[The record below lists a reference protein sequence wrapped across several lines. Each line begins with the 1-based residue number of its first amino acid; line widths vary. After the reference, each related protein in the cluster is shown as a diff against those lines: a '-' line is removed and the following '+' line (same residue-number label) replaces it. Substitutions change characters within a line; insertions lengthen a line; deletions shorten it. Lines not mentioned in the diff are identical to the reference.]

1 MQLSYD
7 TDSQGIVTVHFT
19 GKVTP
24 GKLGPGDV
32 LVENLGDDVYSKRG
46 LFDLSGANYV
56 DSRGISWLLVCH
68 QRFKEHGG
76 RLVLYGLPQL
86 VMNVLLVVKMDQV
99 FELAGSREEAIRRVK
114 GELDPPPAP
123 PKPKIEAEPEAE
135 EEDTTE

>member
-1 MQLSYD
+1 MQLTFD
-7 TDSQGIVTVHFT
+7 TDNQGIVTVYFA

-24 GKLGPGDV
+24 AKLGPGDV
-32 LVENLGDDVYSKRG
+32 LVDNLGAEVYAQRG
-46 LFDLSGANYV
+46 LFDLSGSNYI

-86 VMNVLLVVKMDQV
+86 VMNVMLVVKMDKV
-99 FELAGSREEAIRRVK
+99 FEIAATREEAIRRVK

-123 PKPKIEAEPEAE
+123 PAPTIEYPPQPA